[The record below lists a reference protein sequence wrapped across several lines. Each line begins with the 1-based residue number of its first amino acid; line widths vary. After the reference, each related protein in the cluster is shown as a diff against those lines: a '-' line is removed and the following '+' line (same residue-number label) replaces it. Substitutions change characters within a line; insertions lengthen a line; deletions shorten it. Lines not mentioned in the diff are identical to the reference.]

1 MLAVNETE
9 KLHGEQLLQLNI
21 SLLTQPANEGN
32 KHLWGGMSTL
42 NSKNFMHHPAGA
54 LGKLLWKL
62 EGLGYPLGGTFP
74 ADANTEGVR
83 GERKLLDGLITTL
96 IIRSNCADYSSSSI
110 CLSLCMHDMQ
120 RMQH

>member
-74 ADANTEGVR
+74 AMPTQRAFGVR
-83 GERKLLDGLITTL
+83 E
-96 IIRSNCADYSSSSI
+96 SYWMA
-110 CLSLCMHDMQ
+110 SLP
-120 RMQH
+120 R